1 MTRALLPL
9 ALCLALAACGRE
21 EPPAPA
27 AADGPMPAPA
37 RPAEAPAAPP
47 AETPAGPGPGEVPR
61 AFLCRGNEPFWSL
74 DIGGGTALFKTP
86 DSESLLEGELKALAG
101 GAFAFQGAP
110 ADAPSETLGAILSP
124 AQCFD
129 TLADGPARPFS
140 AVVSFAEGGE
150 GSGCCQV
157 EYGLDMANA
166 PAFDVASVPAGAW
179 TNDLPALAEAIARC
193 VADAG
198 VATEAVTKAW
208 PMNHGKATVRLRDP
222 GAARFDCL
230 IDRGS
235 GNIEAVAEVA
245 AGDTV
250 PGEGLPVFLP
260 AREAAP
266 VLHCGRIER
275 VLGPEGQLRGYLHHG
290 EGCP

>member
-9 ALCLALAACGRE
+9 TLCLALSACSRE
-21 EPPAPA
+21 EPAAPPPPEEPAPAPA
-27 AADGPMPAPA
+27 APAD
-37 RPAEAPAAPP
+37 APP
-47 AETPAGPGPGEVPR
+47 AAATAAGPGPGEVPR

-74 DIGGGTALFKTP
+74 DIGGGTALLKTP

-110 ADAPSETLGAILSP
+110 ADAPSETVGAMLSP

-129 TLADGPARPFS
+129 GMADGPARPFS

-166 PAFDVASVPAGAW
+166 PVFDPATAPADAW
-179 TNDLPALAEAIARC
+179 IRDLPSLTDAIARC
-193 VADAG
+193 VTDAG
-198 VATEAVTKAW
+198 VATDAVTQAW
-208 PMNHGKATVRLRDP
+208 LMNDGKATVRLRDA

-230 IDRGS
+230 LDPGT

-245 AGDTV
+245 AGDAA
-250 PGEGLPVFLP
+250 PGEGQPVYLP
-260 AREAAP
+260 ARDAAP
-266 VLHCGRIER
+266 VLHCGRVER

-290 EGCP
+290 DGCP